1 MPAIPGETSDM
12 TPEPSFSGLNRET
25 LDRSLR
31 AMILSP
37 SGWRGIFAASGDEE
51 SAEEEVSVPH
61 ALIAAAGAAVFAQF
75 LGPPGA
81 AGEKPVV
88 ILGRDSRP
96 TGKKIA
102 ALMRRAFLASSCRV
116 LDTGITAAPEIMAY
130 ARSAGEGKSPPR
142 AFCYISASHNPVG
155 HNGLKFGLDDGGVLD
170 GPRALSLIADLRAYL
185 DAPGAIE
192 RVQKLLSAGAETAAL
207 ENAAEDAAA
216 ENKRRAFD
224 AYYSFSLEVAASN
237 DKALL
242 SAIRGGLEKSPLGM
256 AVDFN
261 GSARA
266 AGIDRELF
274 TGLGIRF
281 YAINDKAGAIAHAI
295 IPEGS
300 SLEPCRRFLEERR
313 AADPS
318 VALGYVPDC
327 DGDRGNLVIWDER
340 AGRARSLEA
349 QETFALVCAAELAH
363 LVWTGQLR
371 YDGTGRP
378 LTKTAVAVNGPT
390 SMRIDRIA
398 AAFGA
403 EVFRAE
409 VGEANVVNLARAL
422 REKGYIVRILGEG
435 SNGGSITHPSAVR
448 DPAAAV
454 FAIIKLLTVT
464 GGGAANRGFFDIWRE
479 RAGFTLKDEKFTLT
493 DIIASLPRFYTTGV
507 ATDEA
512 KRRVVTGDHAL
523 LKQRYQ
529 TVFASR
535 WEARKEELRARWKIG
550 GWEARACTG
559 TEEQRRLTD
568 FARAGTGGLKIVF
581 LDEGGNEAAFI
592 WMRGSK
598 TEPVFR
604 IMADAGDSAELER
617 YLIAWQAEMVSAAD
631 RTA

>member
-1 MPAIPGETSDM
+1 MMPSDEPSAV
-12 TPEPSFSGLNRET
+12 PEPCFSGLDRAA
-25 LDRSLR
+25 LDRALR

-37 SGWRGIFAASGDEE
+37 SGWRGVFAAGGDGESADEE
-51 SAEEEVSVPH
+51 ISAPH
-61 ALIAAAGAAVFAQF
+61 SIIAAAGAVVFAGF
-75 LGPPGA
+75 LARLGA
-81 AGEKPVV
+81 AGETPVV
-88 ILGRDSRP
+88 LLGRDSRP
-96 TGKKIA
+96 TGKRIA
-102 ALMRRAFLASSCRV
+102 ALMRRVFLASGCRV
-116 LDTGITAAPEIMAY
+116 LDTGIVAAPEIMAF
-130 ARSAGEGKSPPR
+130 ARDEGNGRPR
-142 AFCYISASHNPVG
+142 GFCYISASHNPVG

-185 DAPGAIE
+185 AAPGAIG
-192 RVQKLLSAGAETAAL
+192 RVQKLLSGAETAAL
-207 ENAAEDAAA
+207 EAAAESAAA

-237 DKALL
+237 DQALL
-242 SAIRGGLEKSPLGM
+242 SAIRGGLEKNPLGM

-274 TGLGIRF
+274 TRLGIRF
-281 YAINDKAGAIAHAI
+281 YALNDQAGAIVHAI

-327 DGDRGNLVIWDER
+327 DGDRGNLVIWDEKE
-340 AGRARSLEA
+340 GRARGLEA
-349 QETFALVCAAELAH
+349 QETFALACAAELAH

-371 YDGTGRP
+371 YDGAGRP
-378 LTKTAVAVNGPT
+378 LTKAAVAVNGPT
-390 SMRIDRIA
+390 SMRVDRIA

-403 EVFRAE
+403 KVFRAE

-422 REKGYIVRILGEG
+422 REKGCLVRILGEG

-448 DPAAAV
+448 DPAATV

-464 GGGAANRGFFDIWRE
+464 GGGAAKRGFFDLWRE
-479 RAGFTLKDEKFTLT
+479 RAGLTARGETVTLP

-507 ATDEA
+507 ATSEA
-512 KRRVVTGDHAL
+512 KCGVVTGDHAL
-523 LKQRYQ
+523 LKRRYQ
-529 TVFASR
+529 TVFASQ
-535 WEARKEELRARWKIG
+535 WEARREELRARWNIG
-550 GWEARACTG
+550 GWEGRACIG
-559 TEEQRRLTD
+559 TEEHRRLTD
-568 FARAGTGGLKIVF
+568 FSRAGTGGLKIVF
-581 LDEGGNEAAFI
+581 FDKDGIEAAFI

-604 IMADAGDSAELER
+604 IMADAADSAELER
-617 YLIAWQAEMVSAAD
+617 YLIAWQAEMVFAAD